1 MKSHIHKHHYKSI
14 VPVRKTKFT
23 ILIAVGLL
31 FAATTTQAQG
41 TDFHQRVDARFARTD
56 IRHDRH
62 DIRMDRR
69 DIRLDH
75 RDIRYNHR
83 DLRFDRRCW

>member
-1 MKSHIHKHHYKSI
+1 M
-14 VPVRKTKFT
+14 KTKFT

-41 TDFHQRVDARFARTD
+41 TDFHERRDARFARAD
-56 IRHDRH
+56 IRHDRR

-69 DIRLDH
+69 DIRFDH
-75 RDIRYNHR
+75 RDIR
-83 DLRFDRRCW
+83 FDRRCR